1 MGVAKEQPM
10 PVPASDNYF
19 NDNDD
24 LRWHLTHTV
33 DWDAI
38 VPLYEGDF
46 GSEEGPSSLAE
57 AKEFYFQILEQVGEF
72 VANEVAPRA
81 EALDVKGNKLTDGE
95 VEEPEELQ
103 EIFSL
108 IGDMGL
114 FAVNLPRELGG
125 LNCPVALFFGMGEM
139 IARADC
145 GVMTH
150 YGFFGGTAMSLL
162 AYSAEEG
169 SLEQE
174 NGVITKVRWREQIE
188 DIAEGGSWGAMV
200 LTEPDAGSDLAALRT
215 RGTKGEDGV
224 WRLNGEKIFITSGH
238 GQHQIVLARTDDP
251 DDPQGLDGLSL
262 FLCPRVIERDGETIH
277 NIRLTKVEK
286 KVGHNSSPTCSLLY
300 EDSEAELIGD
310 LGQGFKL
317 MLKLMNNARVA
328 VGFESLGVCE
338 QAFRMASQYA
348 GQRSS
353 MGKLLKDH
361 ELVADMLQTM
371 DTEIRGLRALAFEAG
386 NHVELSQKM
395 TMKLRY
401 DPPSDPAERAAMEK
415 ALKRHKRKARHL
427 TPLVKYLGSEKAV
440 EFARINM
447 QIHGGMGYI
456 KETGA
461 DRLLRDALVL
471 PIYEGTSQI
480 QALMALKDQ
489 LGQAIK
495 DPAAFLE
502 RSVRT
507 RLAVQTNRGL
517 ERAVFTAKLELHR
530 ATETI
535 LRRII
540 AAKVRS
546 ELSESSFV
554 EKLGLLSSDFLRSW
568 DAKKDFAH
576 GLVHADRVC
585 RMLCDVAVGR
595 ILVRQAQRFP
605 ERRIYAERYLKRM
618 LPRVTALGMEIQG
631 SVDLDD
637 LVHSA
642 QEVGSAG

>member
-1 MGVAKEQPM
+1 M
-10 PVPASDNYF
+10 PVPDSDNYF
-19 NDNDD
+19 HDNPD

-33 DWDAI
+33 DWETI

-46 GSEEGPSSLAE
+46 SQDDAPSSLAE

-72 VANEVAPRA
+72 VAREVAPRA
-81 EALDVKGNKLTDGE
+81 EALDAQGNKLVDGE
-95 VEEPEELQ
+95 VVHPPELD
-103 EIFSL
+103 EIFAQ
-108 IGDMGL
+108 IKDMGL
-114 FAVNLPRELGG
+114 FALNLPRELGG
-125 LNCPVALFFGMGEM
+125 LNCPMTLFFAIGEM
-139 IARADC
+139 FARGDC
-145 GVMTH
+145 GTMTH
-150 YGFFGGTAMSLL
+150 YGFYGGTAMSLL

-169 SLEQE
+169 SLTLKDGLIED
-174 NGVITKVRWREQIE
+174 VRWREHIE
-188 DIAEGGSWGAMV
+188 SMAQGEAWGAMV
-200 LTEPDAGSDLAALRT
+200 LTEPDAGSDLGALRT
-215 RGTKGEDGV
+215 RANQGEDGV

-251 DDPQGLDGLSL
+251 NDPQGLDGLSL
-262 FLCPRVIERDGETIH
+262 FWVPRVIERDGKTIH
-277 NIRLTKVEK
+277 NVRLTKVEK

-300 EDSEAELIGD
+300 ENSEGELIGKT
-310 LGQGFKL
+310 GEGFKL

-328 VGFESLGVCE
+328 VGFESLGLCE
-338 QAFRMASQYA
+338 QAFRMATQFA
-348 GQRSS
+348 GQRRS
-353 MGKLLKDH
+353 MGKLIKDH
-361 ELVADMLQTM
+361 ELIADMLQTM
-371 DTEIRGLRALAFEAG
+371 DTEIRGLRALAFEAI
-386 NHVELSQKM
+386 NHVELSQKLEM
-395 TMKLRY
+395 QLRY
-401 DPPSDPAERAAMEK
+401 DPPADPAEKERLEK

-440 EFARINM
+440 EFGRMNM

-507 RLAVQTNRGL
+507 RLAVQTSRGL
-517 ERAVFTAKLELHR
+517 ERAVYTAKLELHK

-540 AAKVRS
+540 AAKLRS
-546 ELSESSFV
+546 ELGESSFV
-554 EKLGLLSSDFLRSW
+554 EKLGLLRSDFLRSW

-576 GLVHADRVC
+576 GLLHAERVC
-585 RMLCDVAVGR
+585 KILCDVAVGR
-595 ILVRQAQRFP
+595 ILTRQALRYP

-631 SVDLDD
+631 SVDLED
-637 LVHSA
+637 LVKSA
-642 QEVGSAG
+642 QEVGAAS